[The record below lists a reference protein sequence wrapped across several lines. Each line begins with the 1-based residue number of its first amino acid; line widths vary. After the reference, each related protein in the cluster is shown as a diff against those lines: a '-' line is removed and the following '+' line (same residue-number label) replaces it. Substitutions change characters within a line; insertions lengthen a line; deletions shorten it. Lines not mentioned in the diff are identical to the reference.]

1 MAVRERLLGDVRSE
15 YLAGERTPIVMC
27 VLGSFVR

>member
-1 MAVRERLLGDVRSE
+1 MAVRERLGDIRLE
-15 YLAGERTPIVMC
+15 YLAGERTPIVMW

>member
-1 MAVRERLLGDVRSE
+1 MAVRERLLGDIRLE
-15 YLAGERTPIVMC
+15 YLAGERTPTVMW